1 MEGGPSSDLRIF
13 NIFQLQNYKELNH
26 HSSSLPTADSPGLNQ
41 SLVSNTC
48 RFYRKCLKNQVLGI
62 SGLGLWAGKKKRK
75 RKKEKKKSGFFF
87 LHSINSTL
95 NADNTKLPY
104 LT

>member
-41 SLVSNTC
+41 SLASNTC

-62 SGLGLWAGKKKRK
+62 SGLGLWAGKKKK
-75 RKKEKKKSGFFF
+75 KKKEKGKEKIWIFFF
-87 LHSINSTL
+87 YI
-95 NADNTKLPY
+95 A
-104 LT
+104 